1 MTNFLLQVSP
11 YKPGRRCYGN
21 NSPTAQ
27 LYEMCCSSLY
37 ELPLVSLFQPVVVHL
52 TFRLSFKMQ
61 LGSLHTSLVEAV
73 DLFPTNRDHH
83 SDYIC
88 GLEQFFIAFSSLST
102 LLSELIFCYLQAL
115 QRMSHDFFR
124 CLFSVALKNRPC
136 PPEYLKFLVCI

>member
-11 YKPGRRCYGN
+11 YKLGRRCYGN

-27 LYEMCCSSLY
+27 LCKMCCSSLY
-37 ELPLVSLFQPVVVHL
+37 ELPMVSLFQSVIVHL
-52 TFRLSFKMQ
+52 RLRLSFKMQ
-61 LGSLHTSLVEAV
+61 LISLHTSLVEAV

-102 LLSELIFCYLQAL
+102 LLSELLDILL
-115 QRMSHDFFR
+115 STGIT
-124 CLFSVALKNRPC
+124 KN
-136 PPEYLKFLVCI
+136 VS